1 MPRSSAALRIDRD
14 VPTFSVVDAVTPVGT
29 APCAKCRGPIVDT
42 YYEADQGVICV
53 ACQAGMTALER
64 QSAAEGHFRRALSFG
79 VLAALAAAT
88 GYVALLAATGREL
101 TIAVLLIGLV
111 VGKAVRIGGRGRGGR
126 RFQWLAVAL
135 TYLAIASTYVP
146 FVVKGYS
153 RSSSLAASAAGV
165 ARDGAPASTLDTR
178 FLMVA
183 AEPPPVPAPT
193 KSLGATALG
202 LGALLLLAVAAPVL
216 EGANHIVGALLMLA
230 ALVQAWRLNRRVDVT
245 ITGPYRVRPQ
255 SI

>member
-1 MPRSSAALRIDRD
+1 MPRSSALRIDRD

-29 APCAKCRGPIVDT
+29 APCAECRGPIVDT

-53 ACQAGMTALER
+53 ACRAGMTALER
-64 QSAAEGHFRRALSFG
+64 HGAVEQHFGRALSFG
-79 VLAALAAAT
+79 VLAAMAAAA

-101 TIAVLLIGLV
+101 TLAVLLIGLV
-111 VGKAVRIGGRGRGGR
+111 VGKAVRIGSRGRGGR

-135 TYLAIASTYVP
+135 TYLAIAATYVP

-153 RSSSLAASAAGV
+153 RSSALAESAAGV
-165 ARDGAPASTLDTR
+165 ATDAAAGSTLDTR

-183 AEPPPVPAPT
+183 AEAPAPAPT
-193 KSLGATALG
+193 QSLGATAVG
-202 LGALLLLAVAAPVL
+202 LGALLLLAMAAPVL
-216 EGANHIVGALLMLA
+216 EGANQVVGALLMLA

-245 ITGPYRVRPQ
+245 ITGPYRVRAQ

>member
-1 MPRSSAALRIDRD
+1 MPRSSALRIERD

-29 APCAKCRGPIVDT
+29 APCAECRGPIVDT

-53 ACQAGMTALER
+53 ACQAGMTALE
-64 QSAAEGHFRRALSFG
+64 QQGAAEGHFRRALSFG

-101 TIAVLLIGLV
+101 TFAVLLIGLV
-111 VGKAVRIGGRGRGGR
+111 VGKAVRTGSRGRGGR

-135 TYLAIASTYVP
+135 TYLAIAATYVP

-153 RSSSLAASAAGV
+153 RSSSVADSAVGVATDAAS
-165 ARDGAPASTLDTR
+165 ASTLDTR

-183 AEPPPVPAPT
+183 AAPPPAPAPT
-193 KSLGATALG
+193 QSLGATALG
-202 LGALLLLAVAAPVL
+202 LGGLLLLAVAAPAL
-216 EGANHIVGALLMLA
+216 EGANHMVGALLMLA
-230 ALVQAWRLNRRVDVT
+230 TLFHSWRLNRRVDVT
-245 ITGPYRVRPQ
+245 ITGPYRVRPR

>member
-1 MPRSSAALRIDRD
+1 MPRSSALRIDRD

-29 APCAKCRGPIVDT
+29 APCAECRGPIVDT

-53 ACQAGMTALER
+53 ACRVGMTALER
-64 QSAAEGHFRRALSFG
+64 HGGVEQHFGRALSFG
-79 VLAALAAAT
+79 VLAALAGAV

-101 TIAVLLIGLV
+101 TLAVLLIGLV
-111 VGKAVRIGGRGRGGR
+111 VGKAVRIGSRGRGGR

-135 TYLAIASTYVP
+135 TYLAIAATYVP

-153 RSSSLAASAAGV
+153 RSSALAESAAG
-165 ARDGAPASTLDTR
+165 AASIATPGSTLDTR

-183 AEPPPVPAPT
+183 AEPPPARAQ
-193 KSLGATALG
+193 SLGTTALG

-216 EGANHIVGALLMLA
+216 EGANQVVGALLMLA

-245 ITGPYRVRPQ
+245 ITGPYRVRAQ